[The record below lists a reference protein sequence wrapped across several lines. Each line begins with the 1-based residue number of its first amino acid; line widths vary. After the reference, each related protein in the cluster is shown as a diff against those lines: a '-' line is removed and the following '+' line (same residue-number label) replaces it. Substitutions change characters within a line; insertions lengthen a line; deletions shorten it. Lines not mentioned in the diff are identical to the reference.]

1 MKDARL
7 RRAELTVAMAITT
20 IAVLLNLLAA
30 FSAGPLWR
38 DEANTVGLAT
48 LPPFKDVWSNL
59 QYDSFPVLW
68 IALIRG
74 FSSAVGDMNDPAFR
88 ALGFVLALVL
98 IGAIWANAR
107 AFRVS
112 YPLLSLAL
120 LALNPSVV
128 RWGSSLRAYG
138 LGMATAVL
146 TCLTIWRYVEK
157 PRPANFV
164 LATLAATASVHT
176 LFYNAP
182 VVLALCIAGVVVLA
196 LRRQWRSAAGVLA
209 TGGISAL
216 SLLVYVPT
224 IRSAASWNPLV
235 QIPNYDFPWFIY
247 KLNQAF
253 HVGTW
258 ATILWVF
265 VVLFA
270 ASAALIELRR
280 KPSRLPDD
288 ARMPVL
294 YGTVALVVGSLAQY
308 AFLTKLSY
316 LTQPWYYLTL
326 IGLTVT
332 CADIILG
339 KLAVPPVARVA
350 RIAAAVIIAG
360 VTLPSAIAL
369 ARTRMTNVDKAA
381 LAIEHLAGPK
391 DQVVLDPWYL
401 GVSFD
406 RYYRGTA
413 PWVML
418 PSVGFSRF
426 HRYDRIMPFMLE
438 ADQMAAVHTA
448 LEKARTCLRNG
459 GTLYLVS
466 ENRFGTATAV
476 PLRRAAMLPEEGW
489 KSPAYQKQWSALL
502 RHELAQHA
510 RSIAT
515 LELGEQSRVGRYE
528 NLKVTTING
537 WRD

>member
-1 MKDARL
+1 
-7 RRAELTVAMAITT
+7 MAITT

-48 LPPFKDVWSNL
+48 LESFKDVWSNL

-74 FSSAVGDMNDPAFR
+74 FSSAVGEMNGPAFR
-88 ALGFVLALVL
+88 MLGFALALVL

-107 AFRVS
+107 VFRIAS
-112 YPLLSLAL
+112 PLLSLSM
-120 LALNPSVV
+120 LALNPSVI

-138 LGMATAVL
+138 LGMATAML
-146 TCLTIWRYVEK
+146 TFLTIWRYVEK
-157 PRPANFV
+157 PKRANLV

-182 VVLALCIAGVVVLA
+182 VVFALCIAAAAVSVAG
-196 LRRQWRSAAGVLA
+196 RQWRSAAGVLA
-209 TGGISAL
+209 AGCVSAL
-216 SLLVYVPT
+216 TLLVYVPT

-235 QIPNYDFPWFIY
+235 QIPTYDFLWFIH
-247 KLNQAF
+247 KLDQAF
-253 HVGTW
+253 HAGTW
-258 ATILWVF
+258 ATVLWVF

-270 ASAALIELRR
+270 ASAAVIELRR
-280 KPSRLPDD
+280 KPSRLPGD

-294 YGTVALVVGSLAQY
+294 YATVALVVGSLAQY
-308 AFLTKLSY
+308 VFLRNLSY

-326 IGLTVT
+326 MGLSILS
-332 CADIILG
+332 ADVILG
-339 KLAVPPVARVA
+339 KLAVAPIARIA

-360 VTLPSAIAL
+360 FTLPSAIAL
-369 ARTRMTNVDKAA
+369 ARTRMTNVDKVA
-381 LAIEHLAGPK
+381 LAIEHLAGPN

-438 ADQMAAVHTA
+438 ADQMDAVHAA
-448 LEKARTCLRNG
+448 LEKARTCLKNG

-466 ENRFGTATAV
+466 ESRFGSAKQV
-476 PLRRAAMLPEEGW
+476 PLRRAAMLPDEGW
-489 KSPAYQKQWSALL
+489 KSPAYQRQWSGLL
-502 RHELAQHA
+502 RYELRQHA
-510 RSIAT
+510 RTVAT
-515 LELGEQSRVGRYE
+515 LELGDQSRVSRYE
-528 NLKVTTING
+528 SLNVTTVKG
-537 WRD
+537 WRE

>member
-7 RRAELTVAMAITT
+7 RRAELTVALAITT

-48 LPPFKDVWSNL
+48 LQSFKDVWSNL

-68 IALIRG
+68 IGLIRG
-74 FSSAVGDMNDPAFR
+74 FSSAVGEMNDPAFR
-88 ALGFVLALVL
+88 VLGFVLALLL

-182 VVLALCIAGVVVLA
+182 VVFALCIAGAVVLA
-196 LRRQWRSAAGVLA
+196 VRRQWRSAAGVIA
-209 TGGISAL
+209 AGGVSAL

-224 IRSAASWNPLV
+224 IKSAASWNPLV
-235 QIPNYDFPWFIY
+235 QIPNYDFPWFIH

-253 HVGTW
+253 HAGTW
-258 ATILWVF
+258 ATTLWVF

-270 ASAALIELRR
+270 VSAALIELRR
-280 KPSRLPDD
+280 KSSRLPDD

-294 YGTVALVVGSLAQY
+294 YAAVALVAGSLAQY

-326 IGLTVT
+326 IGLSIV
-332 CADIILG
+332 CADVILG
-339 KLAVPPVARVA
+339 KLAVAPVARIA

-360 VTLPSAIAL
+360 FTLPSAIAL

-438 ADQMAAVHTA
+438 ADQMAAVQTA
-448 LEKARTCLRNG
+448 LEKARTCLKNG
-459 GTLYLVS
+459 GTVYVVS
-466 ENRFGTATAV
+466 EGRFGTAKPVA
-476 PLRRAAMLPEEGW
+476 LRRAAMLPEEGW
-489 KSPAYQKQWSALL
+489 KSPAYQKQWSGLV
-502 RHELAQHA
+502 RHQLAQHA
-510 RSIAT
+510 LSIAA
-515 LELGEQSRVGRYE
+515 LDLGRQSRVSWYE
-528 NLKVTTING
+528 SLNVTTMKG
-537 WRD
+537 WRE